1 MEDYKVSVIVAAY
14 NIQDYIVKCLESIAN
29 QTYKN
34 LEVIVVDD
42 GSSDNTGKF
51 ADEFSKKDSRFIVI
65 HKENGGV
72 SSARN
77 KGIDVAS
84 GDFIGFV
91 DGDDIIENDMYQ
103 ILIDNAI
110 KYNAD
115 ISHCGYKLVENDKET
130 MFYGTGQIIIQDR
143 KKGLIDIFEGSLIE
157 PSLCNKIFRRNIV
170 GNIRLDESIKI
181 NEDLYFNILLFNKSS
196 KSVFEDKTKYNYI
209 KRKNSATVSG
219 KNNIRKLTDPR
230 KVYRM
235 AIELFKED
243 FEILPFVEK
252 MDLER
257 NVNIYNLLI
266 LEKND
271 FLLKLKC
278 EVRDYIKLNKNKI
291 KTNKFINKKIKYMI
305 FGILYMPYIYS
316 FIYKFYF
323 KIKYLTK

>member
-91 DGDDIIENDMYQ
+91 DGDDTIENDMYEM
-103 ILIDNAI
+103 LINNSI
-110 KYNAD
+110 KYDAD
-115 ISHCGYKLVENDKET
+115 ISHCGYKVIENNKET
-130 MFYGTGQIIIQDR
+130 LFYDTKQIIIQDR
-143 KKGLIDIFEGSLIE
+143 KKGLVNLFEGTLIE
-157 PSLCNKIFRRNIV
+157 PSLCNKIFRRDIV

-181 NEDLYFNILLFNKSS
+181 NEDLYFNILLFDKSR
-196 KSVFEDKTKYNYI
+196 KSVFEDKAKYNYI
-209 KRKNSATVSG
+209 KRDNSATTSRS
-219 KNNIRKLTDPR
+219 NNIRSMTDPR
-230 KVYRM
+230 KVYKM
-235 AIELFKED
+235 IND
-243 FEILPFVEK
+243 FYKDDALILPYAEK
-252 MDLER
+252 MDLLR
-257 NVNIYNLLI
+257 NINIYNLLT
-266 LEKND
+266 LENGSD
-271 FLLKLKC
+271 FIKLKQ
-278 EVRDYIKLNKNKI
+278 EVRNYIRLNKRKMQKNKLI
-291 KTNKFINKKIKYMI
+291 SKKSRCMFYAILYLQYLYDFIYRTYFKKKYMHN
-305 FGILYMPYIYS
+305 
-316 FIYKFYF
+316 
-323 KIKYLTK
+323 